1 MKLLKAPPG
10 GVDPNSVK
18 ICEACGLPAPLTT
31 ERCALC
37 DKPFRAASPTSYQL
51 VAAGRRYRWL
61 VNGEESA
68 AATFRDET
76 WDIADAATGKVE
88 VTIIPVIVD
97 DVHRVAV
104 VDHKSRTACTYT
116 PVGAEESAAV
126 GIVRDSHNEP
136 MLVVRGDGPTGLH
149 VTDVNGAVIAMAGTP
164 EDAEVGLDILVTRTG
179 AGHRRLLLGLTL
191 AIELLRTGGLR
202 PVS

>member
-1 MKLLKAPPG
+1 MKLLKAAPT
-10 GVDPNSVK
+10 GVDPPFVK

-37 DKPFRAASPTSYQL
+37 DKPFRSASPTSYQL
-51 VAAGRRYRWL
+51 LSVGRRYRWL
-61 VNGEESA
+61 VNGEET
-68 AATFRDET
+68 ATAVFRDET
-76 WDIADAATGKVE
+76 WDIADAATGKVD
-88 VTIIPVIVD
+88 VTIIPVVID
-97 DVHRVAV
+97 GVHRVAV
-104 VDHKSRTACTYT
+104 VDHRSRTACTYT
-116 PVGAEESAAV
+116 PAGAEESAAL

-136 MLVVRGDGPTGLH
+136 MLLVRGDGPTGVH
-149 VTDVNGAVIAMAGTP
+149 VTDVNGNVIAMAGTP
-164 EDAEVGLDILVTRTG
+164 EDCEVGLDILVTRTG